1 MFARIR
7 DLVLLTTLLAPLPVY
22 AQASDGRIGI
32 VRLQDALVNCREGK
46 AAKKKLEADF
56 TGKQNQLRN
65 KEAALKRRYQ
75 ALEKR
80 KAGGEKAETLSK
92 DLAAFEQEWMQA
104 QQLRMTLQKELASSE
119 AEMTGK
125 ILKKMRPLIQRLA
138 RKNGYTVVLDASQA
152 LYYPGDLDI
161 TDKLVEAYDRET
173 R

>member
-7 DLVLLTTLLAPLPVY
+7 DLILMATLLAPLPAF

-32 VRLQDALVNCREGK
+32 VRLQDALVSCREGK

-65 KEAALKRRYQ
+65 KEAALNRRYQ

-80 KAGGEKAETLSK
+80 KAGGENAASLAK
-92 DLAAFEQEWMQA
+92 DLAAFEQEWMKA

-119 AEMTGK
+119 AEMTQK

-161 TDKLVEAYDRET
+161 TDKLVEAYDRES